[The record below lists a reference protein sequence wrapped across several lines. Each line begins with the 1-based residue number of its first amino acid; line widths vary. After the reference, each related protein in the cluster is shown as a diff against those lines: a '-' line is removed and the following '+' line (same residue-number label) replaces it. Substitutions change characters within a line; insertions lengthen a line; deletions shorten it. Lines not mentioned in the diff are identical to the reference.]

1 MSQSHRLVRVTG
13 PSQCPVPGLGPGV
26 QSSPLSPSSAV
37 SRLHSLASA
46 VATVNTPGRGIWVLL
61 VTLAEP
67 DC

>member
-26 QSSPLSPSSAV
+26 QSSPSSAV